1 MFNHD
6 LTLIREISTGERD
19 KDDNLITTER
29 RRTILC
35 AERAISRNEFYSAAQ
50 AGLEVSANVLV
61 NPIEYQGEEIV
72 EFKNKTYSV
81 IKTYHPVYFNGKKLL
96 EITLGEKVAR

>member
-35 AERAISRNEFYSAAQ
+35 AESTVSRNEFYSAAQ

-61 NPIEYQGEEIV
+61 NPIEYQGEEIAKYKGEV
-72 EFKNKTYSV
+72 YSV
-81 IKTYHPVYFNGKKLL
+81 IKTYHPVHVNGKTLL